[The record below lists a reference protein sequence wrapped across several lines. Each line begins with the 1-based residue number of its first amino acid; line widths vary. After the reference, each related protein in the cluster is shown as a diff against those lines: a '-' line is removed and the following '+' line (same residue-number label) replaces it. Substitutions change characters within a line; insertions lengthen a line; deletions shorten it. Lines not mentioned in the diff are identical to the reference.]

1 MEIKISL
8 DNQKFTHKP
17 ERSNIGR
24 INNRIAGQI
33 RTETLVALAKYIG
46 KDGRSFCPAIFEYK
60 HRKKENFR
68 EMQLFVLDFDDGTD
82 YRTIKDKCEAFGL
95 PVFFSYHT
103 FSSTQDIPK
112 YRVVLCHQ
120 VPISMKWLAE
130 MMLDMLK
137 ELFPEADTACFEI
150 SRMFFGGKGVIEY
163 CEEAVFSVDR
173 LVYEY
178 QRYLFLKDESNYV
191 RNIGRIARKYQIQL
205 KEKGFMN
212 ICTYKYGEMEEK
224 NANPYKVIIE
234 LAGNS
239 SKIIFYRTEETTTHT
254 QHQNYM
260 CKSRPKIRHVTEERL
275 CSVCRLAAEYFGGG
289 ELNHS
294 QKFLLATNLIH
305 MEGMLS
311 GFLNVLRA
319 YNNRN
324 SYQKWKFALRYMQA
338 MQYKPER
345 CDGNCPY
352 ARICSHD
359 NNICLTLT
367 GRKKIR
373 KLVQNEE
380 FVPIEKS
387 YSAMELNLKRAIAAK
402 DNAIYL
408 IYGQTGLG
416 KSYAYKILMEELERP
431 TIFAL
436 PTVKL
441 KNEIAK
447 GAPVSVMEVISLQE
461 LSIPKNVLSEIQSL
475 YDRGLH
481 REAKKKIREYSDSL
495 EDTLKKRRFE
505 EYLKIDD
512 ILEKKESH
520 IIMTHARFLQM
531 SEEQLE
537 GYDIII
543 DEDILMTIL
552 KNTRAVQC
560 EDVEKAL
567 QAGLIS
573 DPGTVTEIK
582 RLLELPKDSYL
593 KSKKYDSG
601 NYISQKIQ
609 DENYIGGNIND
620 LTHAG
625 SYHLNGDAIEYF
637 VPQKLPAQKI
647 IILSAT
653 LNQAVYRLYFPE
665 RKIFFYDTPK
675 AKYKGRLKQ
684 YTFHSMS
691 RKNLLEVGE
700 KYGGEQ
706 KIIDAIKAFVPEWN
720 YGISFKKYDPCLNG
734 GMHFGNAAGIDSF
747 KGKNGIIIGTPHLN
761 ESSYKLIGCYLDI
774 DMNGSSAKMQR
785 QLIQYK
791 GYEFNMMTYGDQKL
805 REIQLYMISS
815 ELEQCIGRSRL
826 LREDATVYLFS
837 NFPCEQAELIQEDY
851 LIEMGNMSE

>member
-8 DNQKFTHKP
+8 DNEKFTHKP
-17 ERSNIGR
+17 EKSNIGR

-33 RTETLVALAKYIG
+33 CTESITILAKYIG
-46 KDGRSFCPAIFEYK
+46 EDGCSFCPAIFDYK
-60 HRKKENFR
+60 RRNKENFR

-82 YRTIKDKCEAFGL
+82 YQTIKDKCEVFGL
-95 PVFFSYHT
+95 QVSFSYYT
-103 FSSTQDIPK
+103 FSSTQETPK
-112 YRVVLCHQ
+112 YRVVFCHQ
-120 VPISMKWLAE
+120 VPIRERWLAE

-137 ELFPEADTACFEI
+137 ELFPETDAACFETA
-150 SRMFFGGKGVIEY
+150 RMFFGGKGVIEY
-163 CEEAVFSVDR
+163 CEKAVFSVDK

-178 QRYLFLKDESNYV
+178 QRYLYLKDESNYV
-191 RNIGRIARKYQIQL
+191 RNIGRIGRKYQIQL

-212 ICTYKYGEMEEK
+212 ICTYKYGEMEEN
-224 NANPYKVIIE
+224 NANPYKVILQMAE
-234 LAGNS
+234 NS
-239 SKIIFYRTEETTTHT
+239 SKIIIYRTKETPHT
-254 QHQNYM
+254 PHQNYM
-260 CKSRPKIRHVTEERL
+260 CKSRSKIRHVTQERL
-275 CSVCRLAAEYFGGG
+275 CSVCRLATEYFDGE

-305 MEGMLS
+305 MEGMIS
-311 GFLNVLRA
+311 RFLNVLA
-319 YNNRN
+319 EYNNRSN
-324 SYQKWKFALRYMQA
+324 YQKWKFDLRYMQA
-338 MQYKPER
+338 MQYKPEQ
-345 CDGNCPY
+345 CNENCPY
-352 ARICSHD
+352 AEKCSYD
-359 NNICLTLT
+359 KNICLTLT
-367 GRKKIR
+367 GRKRIR
-373 KLVQNEE
+373 ELVRKEE

-402 DNAIYL
+402 GNAIHL

-416 KSYAYKILMEELERP
+416 KSYAYKNLMEELERP

-447 GAPVSVMEVISLQE
+447 GAPVEAMEVISLQE
-461 LSIPKNVLSEIQSL
+461 LFIPENILSEIQSL

-495 EDTLKKRRFE
+495 EDTFEKKRFE
-505 EYLKIDD
+505 EYLKIDE

-552 KNTRAVQC
+552 KNTRAVKI
-560 EDVEKAL
+560 EDVEKAI

-573 DPGTVTEIK
+573 DRRTVTEIK
-582 RLLELPKDSYL
+582 WLLELPDGSYL
-593 KSKKYDSG
+593 KSKKCDSG

-625 SYHLNGDAIEYF
+625 SYHQNGDTIEYF
-637 VPQKLPAQKI
+637 VPQKLPSQKI
-647 IILSAT
+647 IIMSAT

-665 RKIFFYDTPK
+665 RKIVFYDTPK

-684 YTFHSMS
+684 YTYYSMS
-691 RKNLLEVGE
+691 RKNLLEVGK

-706 KIIDAIKAFVPEWN
+706 KIIDYIKKLVPEWN
-720 YGISFKKYDPCLNG
+720 YGISFKKYDPYLKS

-774 DMNGSSAKMQR
+774 DMNGDSTKMRR
-785 QLIQYK
+785 QQIQYK

-837 NFPCEQAELIQEDY
+837 DFPCEQAELIQEDY